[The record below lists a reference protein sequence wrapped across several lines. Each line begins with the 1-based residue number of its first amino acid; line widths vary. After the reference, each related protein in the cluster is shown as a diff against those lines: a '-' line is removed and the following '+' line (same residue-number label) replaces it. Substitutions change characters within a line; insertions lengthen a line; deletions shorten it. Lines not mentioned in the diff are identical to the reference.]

1 MSNEKHRVLVVD
13 DEPGICRNLAEYLGD
28 EGIHAEAYET
38 GREAL
43 VAAETPCD
51 AAIVD
56 MMLPGMGGIEIARG
70 LRKMHP
76 HVPIIFMSGKMNLD
90 ESALRREGAAAVFQK
105 PFDPKQVFIVL
116 NSLFHTR
123 RTHD

>member
-1 MSNEKHRVLVVD
+1 MSSEKHRVLVVD

-28 EGIHAEAYET
+28 EGFQAEAYEN

-43 VAAETPCD
+43 AAAETPCD
-51 AAIVD
+51 AAILD

-70 LRKMHP
+70 LRKKHP

-105 PFDPKQVFIVL
+105 PFDPKQVLIVL

-123 RTHD
+123 STPD